1 MVHLSTYRE
10 HDSVVAM
17 NEIWIKKS
25 ITYLGKV
32 CLNFASG
39 LVTFFA
45 VVRLHVGDLN
55 AVG

>member
-17 NEIWIKKS
+17 KEIWIKKS

-32 CLNFASG
+32 GLNLAY
-39 LVTFFA
+39 A